1 MDLSASKYPGGN
13 LVVADIGRDCL
24 VSVVIPV
31 HNEAD
36 CLPAALESFTRQVDV
51 QKKPLDPSLFEI
63 IIFANN
69 CRDES
74 AAIARRWK
82 NENILLTVHVAEA
95 DLPPENS
102 NISFVRRLLMN
113 EANARLGR
121 NRHQNGII
129 MTTDGDTCVAPNW
142 IAANMQEIKNGA
154 DAVGGR
160 ILISPNEIRQMDGK
174 ARLFHLLDTGYR
186 LLTAELEARLD
197 CISHDCLPRHH
208 QHFNGSFAVTTEA
221 FRRAGGIPEVRFLED
236 VAFYRSLLRVDARFR
251 HSPFVRVNTSARH
264 SGRTE
269 SGLSTQI
276 SEWTAMGRNSDE
288 YFVESAA
295 AIERRV
301 YLRSRLRDLWKRREM
316 IPIVC
321 EMDALADQLF
331 VPESFLRTE
340 LENLQTFG
348 AMLENIEREQHR
360 IGGWAN
366 TYPLA
371 AIEKTLGDLRRI
383 LKIRRRETPTGVQ
396 SFAQT
401 SRR

>member
-1 MDLSASKYPGGN
+1 MNSLDSKYLCGN
-13 LVVADIGRDCL
+13 LVAADIRRECFAT
-24 VSVVIPV
+24 VVVPV
-31 HNEAD
+31 HNEAEH
-36 CLPAALESFTRQVDV
+36 LQMTLESFTRQIDV
-51 QKKPLDPSLFEI
+51 RKKPLDPNLFEI
-63 IIFANN
+63 IIYANN

-82 NENILLTVHVAEA
+82 SLNTSLNVHVVEA

-102 NISFVRRLLMN
+102 NIGFVRRMLMN
-113 EANARLGR
+113 EANTRLRR
-121 NRHQNGII
+121 NLHQGGII

-142 IAANMQEIKNGA
+142 IAANMQEIKDGA
-154 DAVGGR
+154 DAIGGR
-160 ILISPNEIRQMDGK
+160 ILISPTEIRQMDGK
-174 ARLFHLLDTGYR
+174 ARRFHLLDTGYR

-197 CISHDCLPRHH
+197 CVSHDYLPRHH

-236 VAFYRSLLRVDARFR
+236 VAFYHSLLRVDARFR

-276 SEWTAMGRNSDE
+276 SEWTMMGRNFDE

-295 AIERRV
+295 AVEQRF
-301 YLRSRLRDLWKRREM
+301 YLRSRLRDLWKRREI
-316 IPIVC
+316 IPIFP
-321 EMDALADQLF
+321 ETNALADQLF

-340 LENLQTFG
+340 LENPQTFG

-366 TYPLA
+366 NYPLMA
-371 AIEKTLGDLRRI
+371 VEKTLGELRRI
-383 LKIRRRETPTGVQ
+383 LEVRRREVPVDIQ
-396 SFAQT
+396 SFSQT
-401 SRR
+401 SKR

>member
-1 MDLSASKYPGGN
+1 
-13 LVVADIGRDCL
+13 
-24 VSVVIPV
+24 
-31 HNEAD
+31 
-36 CLPAALESFTRQVDV
+36 
-51 QKKPLDPSLFEI
+51 
-63 IIFANN
+63 
-69 CRDES
+69 
-74 AAIARRWK
+74 
-82 NENILLTVHVAEA
+82 
-95 DLPPENS
+95 
-102 NISFVRRLLMN
+102 
-113 EANARLGR
+113 
-121 NRHQNGII
+121 